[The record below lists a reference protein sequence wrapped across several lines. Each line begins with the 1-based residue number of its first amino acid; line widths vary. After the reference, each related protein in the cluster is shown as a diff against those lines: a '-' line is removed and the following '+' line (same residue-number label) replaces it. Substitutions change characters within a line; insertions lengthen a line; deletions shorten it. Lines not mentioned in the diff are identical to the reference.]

1 METFRLALE
10 IVLGIAGIVVAG
22 GVPLFIFQFKLF
34 RDDMREMKMDVIAI
48 GNKLDSHISNYD
60 IHKVD

>member
-1 METFRLALE
+1 MEAFKLVLQV
-10 IVLGIAGIVVAG
+10 VLGISGLIVSA

-34 RDDMREMKMDVIAI
+34 RDDMRELKHDVVAI
-48 GNKLDSHISNYD
+48 GNKLDVHISNYD

>member
-1 METFRLALE
+1 MEIFKIALQV
-10 IVLGIAGIVVAG
+10 VLGVAGLVVAG